1 MNLTDDDLRRYARQ
15 IMLERVGQA
24 GQLKLQTSSV
34 LVIGAGGL
42 GSAVIAYL
50 TAAGIGKIGV
60 IDHDHVELSNLQRQ
74 ILFEHA
80 DQGRLKVESAADRI
94 SEMNP
99 HTQVVVYPRRV
110 TADNATY
117 LLRGYDVIADGS
129 DNFTTRMAVNAA
141 CVALKIPL
149 VSAAV
154 KGFEGQLSSFAPHD
168 DGACYHCLVPEIPP
182 ALNNCTQVGVIGP
195 LCGIMGSMQA
205 LEIIKHLL
213 QLSGRLQGKLLRF
226 DGMTYRQRISTI
238 ARNPEC
244 VVCSTCKPG
253 SNVA

>member
-1 MNLTDDDLRRYARQ
+1 MSLSDDDLRRYARQ
-15 IMLERVGQA
+15 IMLPEVGKA
-24 GQLKLQTSSV
+24 GQLKLQSSSV

-60 IDHDHVELSNLQRQ
+60 IDHDYVELSNLQRQ

-99 HTQVVVYPRRV
+99 HTEVVVYPRRV
-110 TADNATY
+110 TAENATY
-117 LLRGYDVIADGS
+117 LLRSYDIIADGC
-129 DNFTTRMAVNAA
+129 DNFPTRFAVNAA
-141 CVALKIPL
+141 CVAMGIPL

-154 KGFEGQLSSFAPHD
+154 KGFEGQLGAFVPHEG
-168 DGACYHCLVPEIPP
+168 GACYQCLVPETPP
-182 ALNNCTQVGVIGP
+182 AANSCTEVGVMGA
-195 LCGIMGSMQA
+195 LCGIIGSMQA

-213 QLSGRLQGKLLRF
+213 QLPDRLTNKLLRF
-226 DGMTYRQRISTI
+226 DGMTYRQRISTLSRSPTCPVCGTCQPRANI
-238 ARNPEC
+238 A
-244 VVCSTCKPG
+244 
-253 SNVA
+253 

>member
-1 MNLTDDDLRRYARQ
+1 MTLSDDDLRRYARQ
-15 IMLERVGQA
+15 IMLPEMGPA
-24 GQLKLQTSSV
+24 GQLKLQSSSV

-42 GSAVIAYL
+42 GSAVIPYL
-50 TAAGIGKIGV
+50 TAAGVGKIGV

-99 HTQVVVYPRRV
+99 HTEVVVYPRRV
-110 TADNATY
+110 TAENATY
-117 LLRGYDVIADGS
+117 LLRGYDAVADGS
-129 DNFTTRMAVNAA
+129 DNFVTRLAVNAA
-141 CVALKIPL
+141 CVQLKIPL

-154 KGFEGQLSSFAPHD
+154 KGFEGQLSSFDPHH
-168 DGACYHCLVPEIPP
+168 DGACYQCLVPQIPP
-182 ALNNCTQVGVIGP
+182 TPNNCTQVGVMGA

-213 QLSGRLQGKLLRF
+213 QLPNLLQGKLLRF
-226 DGMTYRQRISTI
+226 DGMNYRQRISTI
-238 ARNPEC
+238 TQNPEC
-244 VVCSTCKPG
+244 PVCSTCKPN